1 MMRTARPSGD
11 MISAIAVRSERFPGT
26 VLLNVIER
34 GPEGSASGRPPV
46 VFLHGL
52 FGRGR
57 NFGFFQRS
65 LSATYRTLALDLRN
79 HGDSP
84 HGPMDYP
91 TLAADV
97 RETLAAHN
105 ALPAIVIG
113 HSMGG
118 KTAMM
123 LALTAPA
130 DVVALMVA
138 DIAPGEGGLAH
149 TQDIAQGLVALPM
162 PASLDLSGAAAWM
175 APVVRDKAVRD
186 LMIQNLQLGEHPR
199 WRIGLRE
206 IRDALDT
213 IVGWPALPQ
222 GTHYDGPTLFVAGG
236 ESRYIQPENYPE
248 MRRLFPHYRLEVI
261 PGASHWLH
269 AQKPKEFLAITEQF
283 VSSVQ
288 DRTSS
293 SQAQTQG

>member
-1 MMRTARPSGD
+1 M
-11 MISAIAVRSERFPGT
+11 
-26 VLLNVIER
+26 LLNVIER
-34 GPEGSASGRPPV
+34 GPEGPADGRPPV

-65 LSATYRTLALDLRN
+65 LSETRRTLALDLRN

-105 ALPAIVIG
+105 ALPAIIIG

-130 DVVALMVA
+130 DVHALMVA

-149 TQDIAQGLVALPM
+149 IQDLTGGLVKLAM
-162 PASLDLSGAAAWM
+162 PATLDLSGANTWLE
-175 APVVRDKAVRD
+175 PVIRDRSVRD
-186 LMIQNLQLGEHPR
+186 LMIQNLQLGDHPR
-199 WRIGLRE
+199 WRIGLNE
-206 IRDALDT
+206 IRDALDA
-213 IVGWPALPQ
+213 IVGWPVMPA
-222 GTHYDGPTLFVAGG
+222 GTEYDGPTLFVAGG
-236 ESRYIQPENYPE
+236 DSKYIQPKNYPE

-261 PGASHWLH
+261 EGAGHWLH
-269 AQKPKEFLAITEQF
+269 AQKPHEFLAITTQF
-283 VSSVQ
+283 VNSV
-288 DRTSS
+288 
-293 SQAQTQG
+293 

>member
-1 MMRTARPSGD
+1 MPA
-11 MISAIAVRSERFPGT
+11 
-26 VLLNVIER
+26 NN
-34 GPEGSASGRPPV
+34 RPPV

-65 LSATYRTLALDLRN
+65 LSTTWRTLALDLRN

-123 LALTAPA
+123 LALTSPN
-130 DVVALMVA
+130 DVHALMIA

-149 TQDIAQGLVALPM
+149 TQDIAEGLIRLPM
-162 PASLDLSGAAAWM
+162 PATLDLSGA
-175 APVVRDKAVRD
+175 DKWLSQVIKDKSVRD
-186 LMIQNLQLGEHPR
+186 LMAQNLELGDHPC
-199 WRIGLRE
+199 WRIGLSE
-206 IRDALDT
+206 IHDALKA
-213 IVGWPALPQ
+213 IVDWPAIPE
-222 GTHYDGPTLFVAGG
+222 GVRYDGPTLFVAGS
-236 ESRYIQPENYPE
+236 ESDYIRPVNYPE
-248 MRRLFPHYRLEVI
+248 MRRLFPHYRLDVI
-261 PGASHWLH
+261 EGAGHWLH
-269 AQKPKEFLAITEQF
+269 AQKPRKFLTIIETF
-283 VSSVQ
+283 INSV
-288 DRTSS
+288 
-293 SQAQTQG
+293 